1 MEHRQSLLNAQKN
14 YYVDPNSLQI
24 VQKGQI
30 SESNRSMLVDWL
42 QGVCSEVG
50 FRRETF
56 HLAFLYVDLYLSKQY
71 QPVCDLQLL
80 GLTCLYIS
88 MKIEEIHHI
97 DVHSFVIFG
106 NKFSRI
112 QILEKEREILQVLR
126 WKIYPDTLNGWL
138 DSYIN

>member
-1 MEHRQSLLNAQKN
+1 
-14 YYVDPNSLQI
+14 
-24 VQKGQI
+24 
-30 SESNRSMLVDWL
+30 
-42 QGVCSEVG
+42 
-50 FRRETF
+50 
-56 HLAFLYVDLYLSKQY
+56 
-71 QPVCDLQLL
+71 
-80 GLTCLYIS
+80 